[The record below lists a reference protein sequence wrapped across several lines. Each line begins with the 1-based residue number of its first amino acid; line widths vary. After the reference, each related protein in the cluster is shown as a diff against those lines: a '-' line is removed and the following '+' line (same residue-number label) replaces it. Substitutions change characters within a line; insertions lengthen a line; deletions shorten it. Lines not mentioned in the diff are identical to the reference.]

1 MTKTDALVISSLK
14 YGEADLIARI
24 YSRELGMNSYMVKGV
39 RKSRKGKLRISLF
52 QPLSLLQIETNHRNK
67 GALEYLKDARVSQV
81 YHTLHQDIYKSSVAM
96 FFSEVLTQL
105 LSEQPAD
112 QDLFDYLQ
120 NVFIY
125 LDQSDR
131 FSNFSLKVLLDL
143 TKFYGFQPDCDY
155 TGSYFNMLDGHFDN
169 DGLQPHHSTDVEA
182 GYLKQLIGMNFD
194 QVEDV
199 KMSRAHRSALLHL
212 IIDYFQIHLH
222 AFKKPASLSILKQ
235 LFDH

>member
-1 MTKTDALVISSLK
+1 MISTDALVISSLK
-14 YGEADLIARI
+14 YGEADLITRI
-24 YSRELGMNSYMVKGV
+24 FSRELGMHSYMLKGV

-52 QPLSLLQIETNHRNK
+52 QPLSLLRIQTKHRDK
-67 GALEYLKDARVSQV
+67 GGLEYLKNAQISHV
-81 YHTLHQDIYKSSVAM
+81 YHSIHQDVYKSSIAM

-112 QDLFDYLQ
+112 ENLFDYLQ

-125 LDQSDR
+125 LDQSEN
-131 FSNFSLKVLLDL
+131 SPNFSLKVLLDL
-143 TKFYGFQPDCDY
+143 TRFYGFQPDQDFN
-155 TGSYFNMLDGHFDN
+155 GAYFNMLDGHFDN

-182 GYLKQLIGMNFD
+182 KFLKQLIGMNFEE
-194 QVEDV
+194 VEQV
-199 KMSRAHRSALLHL
+199 KMSRSDRSALLHL